1 MNSEVTKLGLVVEV
15 PKLGGVWELVEIFPR
30 PVTDE
35 EFKKLQNLDR
45 LVLPVRPTRG
55 NPVRNNNVH

>member
-1 MNSEVTKLGLVVEV
+1 MNSEVIKLGLVVEV

-35 EFKKLQNLDR
+35 EFKKLQNLDH

-55 NPVRNNNVH
+55 NPVLP